1 MSPAQTS
8 DRLPQPM
15 ARLKVLCTAE
25 GGHYCWP
32 FCTGGNIEGGV
43 KRLRGSTKHSH
54 TLLCWLFPP
63 LLKYSRSHLNRSHLP
78 GFFVTCSRSTV
89 YHLVAEAWNNMDRE
103 LRGEILQIEEKMTSS
118 IPAVNA
124 SESSWAGTETAL
136 QILYRTQCVDPMDYQ
151 LITVIVN
158 WEVQASV
165 DLDAGTQEF
174 PA

>member
-1 MSPAQTS
+1 
-8 DRLPQPM
+8 
-15 ARLKVLCTAE
+15 
-25 GGHYCWP
+25 
-32 FCTGGNIEGGV
+32 
-43 KRLRGSTKHSH
+43 
-54 TLLCWLFPP
+54 
-63 LLKYSRSHLNRSHLP
+63 
-78 GFFVTCSRSTV
+78 
-89 YHLVAEAWNNMDRE
+89 MDRE